1 MAGSTPLDMVKK
13 FGRFSFGKLPDTVFE
28 TFNFWL
34 GCGIIQTK
42 EAIMPAKES
51 SRNVNA
57 KEALECI
64 RGSMSNTDIMEK
76 FRISPLGY
84 ADLLKQLYLK
94 KLISEE
100 DMVRRGIRFKIA
112 KPQMQPEK
120 SHEQDPVIPNQPVQY
135 GEEFLDTVELTE
147 LLSFK
152 NLDAPKEEGG
162 PEEIPPPSES
172 DEKKSRFSIS
182 GIFKKAR

>member
-1 MAGSTPLDMVKK
+1 MS
-13 FGRFSFGKLPDTVFE
+13 GRD
-28 TFNFWL
+28 
-34 GCGIIQTK
+34 
-42 EAIMPAKES
+42 S

-64 RGSMSNTDIMEK
+64 RGSMSNADIMEK

-84 ADLLKQLYLK
+84 ADLLKQLYLR

-100 DMVRRGIRFKIA
+100 DMVRRGIRFKVA
-112 KPQMQPEK
+112 KPQTQPEK
-120 SHEQDPVIPNQPVQY
+120 PREEEPVIPPQSSQY

-152 NLDAPKEEGG
+152 AVEAPKEAKE
-162 PEEIPPPSES
+162 PDEIPSPAES
-172 DEKKSRFSIS
+172 DDKKGRFSIS

>member
-1 MAGSTPLDMVKK
+1 MS
-13 FGRFSFGKLPDTVFE
+13 GR
-28 TFNFWL
+28 
-34 GCGIIQTK
+34 
-42 EAIMPAKES
+42 ES

-64 RGSMSNTDIMEK
+64 KGSMSNADIMEK
-76 FRISPLGY
+76 FRISPMGY

-100 DMVRRGIRFKIA
+100 DMVRRGIRFKVA
-112 KPQMQPEK
+112 KAQCEPEK
-120 SHEQDPVIPNQPVQY
+120 PPEEESVIQRQAAQC

-147 LLSFK
+147 LLTFK
-152 NLDAPKEEGG
+152 TPEPPKEMKE
-162 PEEIPPPSES
+162 PEEIPSPGEGE
-172 DEKKSRFSIS
+172 DKKGRFSIS

>member
-1 MAGSTPLDMVKK
+1 MS
-13 FGRFSFGKLPDTVFE
+13 GR
-28 TFNFWL
+28 
-34 GCGIIQTK
+34 
-42 EAIMPAKES
+42 ES

-64 RGSMSNTDIMEK
+64 RGSMSNADIMEK
-76 FRISPLGY
+76 FRISPMGY

-94 KLISEE
+94 KLVSEE
-100 DMVRRGIRFKIA
+100 DMVRRGIRFKVA
-112 KPQMQPEK
+112 KPQSEPEK
-120 SHEQDPVIPNQPVQY
+120 PREEEPVIPPQTAQY

-152 NLDAPKEEGG
+152 TPESPKEVKEL
-162 PEEIPPPSES
+162 EEIPSPGEGE
-172 DEKKSRFSIS
+172 EKKGRFSIS